1 MGREP
6 ISRRTVLRGIGV
18 TMTLPLLE
26 AMEPL
31 TAFAGEKTGP
41 AAGAAP
47 VRMAVLYMPN
57 GVHPKRWTP
66 ERTGADFALSPI
78 LEPLKNVKDDLLVL
92 TELMNHHSTTGDGHY
107 YKVAPFLT
115 GTEITKTTGAD
126 VRVGGV
132 SLDQLIASQ
141 IGNLTPLPSL
151 ELSVEAP
158 WTFVDTN
165 VGLTT
170 LYGGH
175 ISWNTPTTPMAREI
189 NPQMAFDRLFRRKSS
204 TTGAS
209 LRDRSVLDAVLND
222 ARRLQRQVGQADRLK
237 LNEYFEAVRSVER
250 RITFDAAR
258 RQSEVM
264 DDPIL
269 RAEIEKLGGR
279 LKDYYAVPEGKR
291 GIDHTEQVRLMMD
304 IIALGFWSD
313 STRVSTF
320 MFGNE
325 VSGRNFAFLPGV
337 NTSHHETSHHEN
349 RAEKMEMYYKI
360 NRWHMEQ
367 YAYLLEKLKS
377 IKEGDRNL
385 LDNSMILL
393 GSGMRDGNAH
403 SPYNLPIVLAG
414 KGGNTI
420 ATGRHLT
427 YAPRTPLCN
436 LYVGMARRMGVTLD
450 RFGDS
455 TQELPGLSDPHY
467 RGVTG
472 PA

>member
-1 MGREP
+1 MGHNSL
-6 ISRRTVLRGIGV
+6 SRRTVLRGIGV

-31 TAFAGEKTGP
+31 KALAAPEK
-41 AAGAAP
+41 AKAP
-47 VRMAVLYMPN
+47 VRMAVMYMPN
-57 GVHPKRWTP
+57 GVHPHRWTP
-66 ERTGADFALSPI
+66 AKTGREFELSPI

-92 TELMNHHSTTGDGHY
+92 TELMNNHSTTGDGHY

-126 VRVGGV
+126 VRVGAI
-132 SLDQLIASQ
+132 SLDQVIAQQ

-189 NPQMAFDRLFRRKSS
+189 NPQLAFDRLFRRKA
-204 TTGAS
+204 GAGGATPH
-209 LRDRSVLDAVLND
+209 DKSVLDAVMGD
-222 ARRLQRQVGQADRLK
+222 AQRLQKQVGQADRLK
-237 LNEYFEAVRSVER
+237 LSEYFEAVRSVER
-250 RITFDAAR
+250 RIAFDAVR
-258 RQSEVM
+258 RKSEVM
-264 DDPIL
+264 DDPML
-269 RAEIEKLGGR
+269 RTEIEKLGGHI
-279 LKDYYAVPEGKR
+279 KDYYSVPEGKR

-304 IIALGFWSD
+304 IIALAFWSD

-320 MFGNE
+320 MFGVE
-325 VSGRNFAFLPGV
+325 VSGRNFSFLPGV
-337 NTSHHETSHHEN
+337 NTGHHETSHHEN
-349 RAEKMEMYYKI
+349 RPEKMEMYYKI

-377 IKEGDRNL
+377 IKEGEGNL
-385 LDNSMILL
+385 LDNSMIMI

-403 SPYNLPIVLAG
+403 SPYNLPLLMAG

-420 ATGRHLT
+420 ATGRHIQ
-427 YAPRTPLCN
+427 YAEKTPLCN
-436 LYVGMARRMGVTLD
+436 LYVGMARRMGVNLD

-455 TQELPGLSDPHY
+455 TGELAGLTDPTFK
-467 RGVTG
+467 GIVKAG
-472 PA
+472 